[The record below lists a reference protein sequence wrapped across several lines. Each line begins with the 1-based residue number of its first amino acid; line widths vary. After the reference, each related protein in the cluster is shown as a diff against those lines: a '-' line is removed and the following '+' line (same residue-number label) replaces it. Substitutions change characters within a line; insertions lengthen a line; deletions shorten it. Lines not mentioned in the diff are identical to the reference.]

1 MYVIGNKNV
10 NNENKTKV
18 LATKTLQEEQL
29 AF

>member
-1 MYVIGNKNV
+1 MYVIWNKNV
-10 NNENKTKV
+10 NNENKTNV